1 MIEVNSSL
9 TENTD
14 HDPYIGQCVQKAK
27 RMIKKFCLTF
37 AVLATASFSMVSAQQ
52 TAKVTA
58 SGIGYLEYL
67 PKGYHSS
74 SNKYPVVISLHGI
87 REKGTSS
94 TDPKRVLA
102 DLPRVDNVGLPKYVK
117 FGAQYPF
124 ILISPQLKSKYG
136 TWPPSYVM
144 EVLNHVKKHLRI
156 DEKRIY
162 LTGLSLGGFGVWK
175 TAGEYPH
182 VFAAIAPIC
191 PGGNAL
197 NKASAI
203 AAQNVAAWGFHGSSD
218 KIVSYNVTTKMV
230 NAINSSKKKPNP
242 LAKATIFPGMGHII
256 WDKAY
261 QQTNVLNWMLS
272 FRKGSAPSFPETDET
287 DNRDENENEDDN
299 DEASENSSNNKAPI
313 AKAGPDR
320 TLTLPANSLYLRGNA
335 NDADGKVVSY
345 KWTKVSGGTASLSGT
360 TSPRLRVYNL
370 RAGTYVFRLTVK
382 DNKGA
387 VKSDDVKVFVNA
399 ATEEKPAP
407 EKKSPSNKK
416 NLLPLVNA
424 GPDLV
429 LTLPENGVNI
439 TGRASDRDGKIV
451 SYEWAKTYGGKVSF
465 SGERSSSVRISDL
478 NRGVYIFRL
487 RVKDND
493 GGIKDDYFKITVNG
507 GSRQSTKK
515 AEPNATKKTSR
526 GSNIPPV
533 VSTGP
538 DRVLTLPNNSI
549 FIEGKASD
557 RDGKVVSYQWTK
569 TYGGRVSLSGDRT
582 SRVRIYNLTEGPY
595 IFRLTVKDNDGAV
608 KHDYFK
614 ITVKPASREKVA
626 TIQQVERPSMNNN
639 DRNARPVANAG
650 SDRKVNLSRESITLK
665 GSAYDPDGRIVS
677 YQWKQL
683 TGPEITVKN
692 ATSPEATLTDLKEG
706 HYYFSL
712 IVKDDN
718 DAIHVDKTS
727 IRITGS

>member
-1 MIEVNSSL
+1 
-9 TENTD
+9 
-14 HDPYIGQCVQKAK
+14 
-27 RMIKKFCLTF
+27 MIKKFCLTI

-136 TWPPSYVM
+136 SWPPSYIM

-162 LTGLSLGGFGVWK
+162 LTGLSLGGLGVWK

-197 NKASAI
+197 NRAGAI

-218 KIVSYNVTTKMV
+218 KIVSYSVTTKMIS
-230 NAINSSKKKPNP
+230 AINSSPKRPNP

-272 FRKGSAPSFPETDET
+272 FRKGSAPSIPETDE
-287 DNRDENENEDDN
+287 DDDRDEEDAKDEDDK
-299 DEASENSSNNKAPI
+299 DSEKDGANKAPI
-313 AKAGPDR
+313 AKAGSDR
-320 TLTLPANSLYLRGNA
+320 TLTLPANSLYLQGNA
-335 NDADGKVVSY
+335 DDADGKVVSY
-345 KWTKVSGGTASLSGT
+345 KWTKISGGTASLSGT
-360 TSPRLRVYNL
+360 TSPKLRVYNL
-370 RAGTYVFRLTVK
+370 RAGTYVFRLSVK
-382 DNKGA
+382 DDKGA

-399 ATEEKPAP
+399 ATEDKPAP
-407 EKKSPSNKK
+407 EKKSSSR
-416 NLLPLVNA
+416 NLLPVVNA

-429 LTLPENGVNI
+429 LTLPENAVNI
-439 TGRASDRDGKIV
+439 TGRASDKDGKIV
-451 SYEWAKTYGGKVSF
+451 SYEWAKTYGGRVSF
-465 SGERSSSVRISDL
+465 GGETSSSVRIFNLD
-478 NRGVYIFRL
+478 RGVYIFRL
-487 RVKDND
+487 RAKDND

-507 GSRQSTKK
+507 SRQTTKK
-515 AEPNATKKTSR
+515 AEPNTTKKTSG

-533 VSTGP
+533 ASAGP
-538 DRVLTLPNNSI
+538 DRVLTLPVNSI
-549 FIEGKASD
+549 TIQANASD

-569 TYGGRVSLSGDRT
+569 TYGGRASLSGDRT
-582 SRVRIYNLTEGPY
+582 SRVTIHNLSEGVY
-595 IFRLTVKDNDGAV
+595 IFRLTVKDNDGAL

-614 ITVKPASREKVA
+614 ITVEPASREKVA
-626 TIQQVERPSMNNN
+626 TTQQVEPRSGN
-639 DRNARPVANAG
+639 NARPVADAG
-650 SDRKVNLSRESITLK
+650 SDRKVDLSRESITLK
-665 GSAYDPDGRIVS
+665 GSAYDPDGRIIS
-677 YQWKQL
+677 YQWKKL
-683 TGPEITVKN
+683 SGPQITLKN
-692 ATSPEATLTDLKEG
+692 AKTPEATLTDLKEG

-712 IVKDDN
+712 IVKDDD
-718 DAIHVDKTS
+718 DARHVDKTS